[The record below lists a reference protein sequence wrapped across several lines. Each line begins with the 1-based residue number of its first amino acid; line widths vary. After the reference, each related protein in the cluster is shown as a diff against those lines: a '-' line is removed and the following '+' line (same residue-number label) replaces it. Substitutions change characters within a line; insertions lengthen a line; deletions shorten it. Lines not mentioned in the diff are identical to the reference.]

1 MARVEY
7 ARGQGFR
14 LTGKAQVLGQEIERL
29 RRRRG
34 HLTAQLVVDAAS
46 DPASRLH
53 GEFEWDDTAAAT
65 AYRLEQAGYLIRAI
79 VIVREPQNGDP
90 RIVRAFVYLQDDEAG
105 PIYTSISVAMGD
117 PAMREQVLRRAW
129 QELEGWRRRYSEYDE
144 LAKVFSAIDEVAKAV

>member
-7 ARGQGFR
+7 AKGQGFR

-53 GEFEWDDTAAAT
+53 GEFEWDDTAAAA

>member
-7 ARGQGFR
+7 AKGQGFR

-53 GEFEWDDTAAAT
+53 GEFEWDDTAAAA
-65 AYRLEQAGYLIRAI
+65 AYRLDQAAYLLRAI

-90 RIVRAFVYLQDDEAG
+90 RIVRAFVHLQDDEAG